1 MSAVIGVDPGV
12 NGGIAVLGAN
22 GAVLFAYGVSPELPE
37 RALAKVCGEA
47 ADILRMAGGG
57 PAFVEK
63 VQHQTGDGGK
73 GSFTFG
79 GVYRFVRACLI
90 MKEVILVN
98 VYPQAWQSH
107 LDCMTGGNKKI
118 SLAKA
123 KELFP
128 AQFPAGMT
136 QEAAMRIADA
146 LLIAEYGRRMT
157 TAREA
162 ATANWPD
169 PLTEA

>member
-12 NGGIAVLGAN
+12 NGGIAVLGRN
-22 GAVLFAYGVSPELPE
+22 GAVLYTRGVSPDMPE
-37 RALAKVCGEA
+37 RDLAMHVTEA
-47 ADILRMAGGG
+47 ADILQMAGGG
-57 PAFVEK
+57 PAFFEK

-90 MKEVILVN
+90 MKGVILVN
-98 VYPQAWQSH
+98 VYPQAWQAQ
-107 LDCMTGGNKKI
+107 LECMTGGNKKV

-128 AQFPAGMT
+128 GQFPPGMT
-136 QEAAMRIADA
+136 QKAAMRIADA
-146 LLIAEYGRRMT
+146 LLIAEYGRRVTMS
-157 TAREA
+157 REA
-162 ATANWPD
+162 AAAPWPD
-169 PLTEA
+169 PLTDA

>member
-12 NGGIAVLGAN
+12 NGGIVVLGYN
-22 GAVLFAYGVSPELPE
+22 GAVLYAFGVSPDLPE
-37 RALAKVCGEA
+37 KALARVCTEA

-63 VQHQTGDGGK
+63 VQHQSGDGGK

-90 MKEVILVN
+90 MKEVVLVN
-98 VYPQAWQSH
+98 VYPQAWQARM
-107 LDCMTGGNKKI
+107 DCLTGGDKTV

-123 KELFP
+123 RELFP
-128 AQFPAGMT
+128 AAFYPKMPKYAQL
-136 QEAAMRIADA
+136 RIADA
-146 LLIAEYGRRMT
+146 LLIAEYGRRIT
-157 TAREA
+157 TMRE
-162 ATANWPD
+162 D
-169 PLTEA
+169 PLA